1 MGQSTWGVQKVVVRC
16 EDAEENGGKLDLS
29 GCKLIQVPAALYLII
44 EERNIEVTACNL
56 SSNDIKK
63 IPPKLPL
70 ITDLNLSFNKLSAL
84 PEEVSKCSQL
94 ETVDISNNLFVS
106 LPTCLFSLPKIIQ
119 INAANNS
126 ITDVEVELISHCE
139 SLENLNLEENPLTRG
154 CHDNLSFIAKKQIL
168 MTPRE
173 LEEWEDLSIEK

>member
-1 MGQSTWGVQKVVVRC
+1 M
-16 EDAEENGGKLDLS
+16 
-29 GCKLIQVPAALYLII
+29 I

-56 SSNDIKK
+56 SSNIIKK
-63 IPPKLPL
+63 IPPKLPSKFSL

-84 PEEVSKCSQL
+84 PEEVSEWSQL

-106 LPTCLFSLPKIIQ
+106 FPTCLLSLQKIIQ

-126 ITDVEVELISHCE
+126 ITDVEVELISTCE
-139 SLENLNLEENPLTRG
+139 SLENLNLEENPLTRD
-154 CHDNLSFIAKKQIL
+154 CQDNLSSIPKKQIL

-173 LEEWEDLSIEK
+173 LEEWEDLSIEKWKKNMKTMKQKK